1 MTREWKSTEKYQ
13 EGSIVMFNNKEY
25 IRLGDNV
32 TIGKEPDQ
40 SILFWKLTNAL
51 NIKVSFTIDMNDGL
65 ISNINT
71 LNILPSPKPLPIP
84 LPTPKPLPIPLP
96 SPKPLPIPLPTPK
109 PLPIPLP
116 TPKPLPIPLPTPPLP
131 AYKVLS
137 FRGLTDIQIQVI
149 LQLTSIFE
157 NSTTSLAYNY
167 AEDINDGRGI
177 TFGFVGFCSGT
188 YDGSQVFDEYIKII
202 GNGDVTANKYFQAMK
217 NIDAQRKGMNP
228 SLVGLNDIIPYINRI
243 GNTNQFIQAQF
254 IVANRLYVKPS
265 QNKAEQL
272 GLTTALSKGQLY
284 DCYLNQGES
293 GGLELIRKAGN
304 VNGDEKSWLERFL
317 KIRYDLLAS
326 DRTWKSSVDRIT
338 VYQKLITNSS
348 LICPIKVNCYGN
360 SFIINPR

>member
-84 LPTPKPLPIPLP
+84 LPTPKP
-96 SPKPLPIPLPTPK
+96 PIPLPTPK
-109 PLPIPLP
+109 
-116 TPKPLPIPLPTPPLP
+116 PLP